1 MDDGSFRTPK
11 AYQRSCSSQG
21 IRVLKG
27 DASGWL
33 LASESAFNIMLDP
46 SCFLT
51 RKTGRKTRTGIAIAS
66 AVECY
71 HCIEAGIH
79 G

>member
-51 RKTGRKTRTGIAIAS
+51 SQQEGKQGQALPS
-66 AVECY
+66 P
-71 HCIEAGIH
+71 
-79 G
+79 